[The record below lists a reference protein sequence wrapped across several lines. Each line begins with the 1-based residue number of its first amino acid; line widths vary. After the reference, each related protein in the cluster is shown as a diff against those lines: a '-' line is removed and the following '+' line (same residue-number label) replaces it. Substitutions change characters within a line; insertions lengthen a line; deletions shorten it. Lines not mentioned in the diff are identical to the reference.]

1 MSNERDSNKWSMDM
15 TLKTAKI
22 QSRRAAGGHEKR
34 VRPRLPFLR
43 KVRVWNEQAVGG
55 HGPEIECQ
63 GSNLSQSGMGLR
75 SPMAF
80 AQGHVIRIEAAITA
94 DANMV
99 LRGVV
104 RMCKPRPDGT
114 FTVGVEFL
122 ADSALNGKPSSNA
135 A

>member
-1 MSNERDSNKWSMDM
+1 
-15 TLKTAKI
+15 
-22 QSRRAAGGHEKR
+22 
-34 VRPRLPFLR
+34 
-43 KVRVWNEQAVGG
+43 
-55 HGPEIECQ
+55 
-63 GSNLSQSGMGLR
+63 
-75 SPMAF
+75 MAF